1 MRRGGAFAT
10 VGSARG
16 EPRTRVTA
24 TYDPGGGMGGAAAWA
39 ARREALGYD
48 ALYFPE
54 AAHDPFAALALAAE
68 HTSRVRLGT
77 GAAIAFARSPYV
89 AAHLGWDLQEFSRGR
104 LLLGLGA
111 QVRAHNERRFS
122 APWGPPAPRLR
133 EYVEAM
139 RAAWR
144 AWRTGERPAFEGEH
158 YRYTLDTWR
167 FNPGPIGW
175 PDPPVALAAGG
186 PRLARLAAEVA
197 DGVLWPSLLGREWRD
212 ETLLPAFEAGAR
224 AAGKDPRGLAI
235 SGGGF
240 VVTAPDEARLVEAL
254 GEARRAIAFAAS
266 TPEYRAG
273 VARAGFG
280 DEAAM
285 LHRLSREGR
294 WAEMAKL
301 VGDDFV
307 EAFAVVAT
315 WDDLPARMAER
326 YAGVNTEIAF
336 PADVATPEDEARARE
351 TIVRLRAI
359 PAYGETGPR
368 AGGEASDGAD
378 GR

>member
-1 MRRGGAFAT
+1 
-10 VGSARG
+10 
-16 EPRTRVTA
+16 
-24 TYDPGGGMGGAAAWA
+24 MGGVAAWA

-48 ALYFPE
+48 ALYFHE
-54 AAHDPFAALALAAE
+54 AAHDPFTALALAAE
-68 HTSRVRLGT
+68 HTSRVRVGT
-77 GAAIAFARSPYV
+77 GVAIAFARSPYV
-89 AAHLGWDLQEFSRGR
+89 TAGLGRDLQEFSRGR

-122 APWGPPAPRLR
+122 APWGPPVPRLR
-133 EYVEAM
+133 EYVAAV
-139 RAAWR
+139 RAVWR
-144 AWRTGERPAFEGEH
+144 AWRSGERPAFEGEH
-158 YRYTLDTWR
+158 YRYTLDSWR
-167 FNPGPIGW
+167 FRPGPGDW
-175 PDPPVALAAGG
+175 PDPPIALAAGG
-186 PRLARLAAEVA
+186 PRLARLAAEVG
-197 DGVLWPSLLGREWRD
+197 DGVLWPPLLGRAWRD

-224 AAGKDPRGLAI
+224 AADKDPRGLAI

-240 VVTAPDEARLVEAL
+240 VVTAPDGERLDAAL

-266 TPEYRAG
+266 TPGYRDG

-336 PADVATPEDEARARE
+336 PAVVGTPDDEARARE
-351 TIVRLRAI
+351 VIGRLRAI
-359 PAYGETGPR
+359 PAYGEAAQR
-368 AGGEASDGAD
+368 SEGEAASGAD